1 MHNSF
6 MAATFYTN
14 IHIHRLHTIPVTN
27 VLSHRYWEYTIKC
40 HGNVSARG
48 VPREW
53 KLMCI
58 IFWLTAKEKPCFMFL
73 TLRATESRPVWFMI
87 PVFKSHINLKSY
99 LTPFNECC
107 VLYLCVR
114 VSATSLNAFSQA
126 MQLLTF
132 PIVIIN
138 QKQKSL
144 WMHRRWKSPHAGGL
158 YCVSSK
164 HQQKGAN

>member
-1 MHNSF
+1 MIS
-6 MAATFYTN
+6 
-14 IHIHRLHTIPVTN
+14 VTN
-27 VLSHRYWEYTIKC
+27 VLSHQYREYTIKW
-40 HGNVSARG
+40 HENVSARG
-48 VPREW
+48 VPRKW

-58 IFWLTAKEKPCFMFL
+58 ICWLTAREKSCFMFL
-73 TLRATESRPVWFMI
+73 SLTLRVTENRPVWFMI

-132 PIVIIN
+132 PIDIIN
-138 QKQKSL
+138 QNKRACGCTEDGKDL
-144 WMHRRWKSPHAGGL
+144 MLVAYRVF
-158 YCVSSK
+158 CK
-164 HQQKGAN
+164 HQQKGAHYTKLRVWSLQVERVN